1 MWKIHGKVYNLDTFL
16 DKHPGGRSILEAAKD
31 QPDLTAAFE
40 SYHALCD
47 MDKIN
52 TIMKKYEVGTCG
64 PSLYT
69 FNETGFYKTLVKEV
83 KKSWNRHN
91 SKWNS
96 EWLFTS
102 FVTFGVFLYTYLI
115 AFWFTGN
122 PFFIRCAGS
131 IAAGTF
137 MIQSGFQIYH
147 DASHYAI
154 STSSTVNDTISKFFA
169 GVLLWDWKIWQLH
182 HSIRHH
188 SYTGHSEFDPDSID
202 GGKEAAT
209 FICKHTA
216 FSSFI
221 MSIFPGL
228 WVGQCVSYIY
238 GLTTGK
244 LWNMKI
250 THRKNEMEYIGII
263 FHIFMLIHGR
273 SWILFSLFMVSININ
288 YSLAI
293 LPDHDTLE
301 TFENRKNECTDWG
314 ESQVIHTA
322 NFGNKNMLY
331 TRLYGGI
338 NYQIEHHLFP
348 TVCSSHLP
356 KLKKTVV
363 KKCKEFGIHY
373 VEIPTILGAYQSS
386 INNLYI

>member
-1 MWKIHGKVYNLDTFL
+1 
-16 DKHPGGRSILEAAKD
+16 
-31 QPDLTAAFE
+31 
-40 SYHALCD
+40 
-47 MDKIN
+47 
-52 TIMKKYEVGTCG
+52 
-64 PSLYT
+64 
-69 FNETGFYKTLVKEV
+69 
-83 KKSWNRHN
+83 
-91 SKWNS
+91 
-96 EWLFTS
+96 
-102 FVTFGVFLYTYLI
+102 
-115 AFWFTGN
+115 
-122 PFFIRCAGS
+122 
-131 IAAGTF
+131 
-137 MIQSGFQIYH
+137 
-147 DASHYAI
+147 
-154 STSSTVNDTISKFFA
+154 
-169 GVLLWDWKIWQLH
+169 
-182 HSIRHH
+182 
-188 SYTGHSEFDPDSID
+188 
-202 GGKEAAT
+202 
-209 FICKHTA
+209 
-216 FSSFI
+216 
-221 MSIFPGL
+221 
-228 WVGQCVSYIY
+228 
-238 GLTTGK
+238 
-244 LWNMKI
+244 
-250 THRKNEMEYIGII
+250 
-263 FHIFMLIHGR
+263 MLIHGR